1 MDIRFV
7 IAPMIAQALMTLC
20 ILFLLAYRRY
30 QAVKAKEV
38 KVLNEAASQYEWPR
52 FAAQT
57 QRSFLNQFETPVL
70 FYALVP
76 LVILTKTYD
85 TLFVVLAW
93 TWFASRLGHA
103 WVHCTNNALSLRFPL
118 FLVGV
123 ILLVAM
129 WIMFAIRL
137 AA

>member
-1 MDIRFV
+1 MELRLV
-7 IAPMIAQALMTLC
+7 IAPVIAQALMTLC
-20 ILFLLAYRRY
+20 ILFVMAFRRY

-52 FAAQT
+52 FAAQA
-57 QRSFLNQFETPVL
+57 QRSFANQFETPVL

-93 TWFASRLGHA
+93 AWFVSRLAHA
-103 WVHCTNNALSLRFPL
+103 LVHCTSNVLSLRFPAY
-118 FLVGV
+118 LVGV
-123 ILLVAM
+123 ILLITM
-129 WIMFAIRL
+129 WVLFILRL
-137 AA
+137 SA